1 MMTKIELKYLLLII
15 AIFIAACIETDI
27 YLPAFPD
34 MMRYFKVSEEA
45 IQALLT
51 WNFVGICLSGPLYGP
66 ISDSFGRKKPLLASL
81 SLFFLGSVMTLL
93 TDNYD
98 VMLWGRFLQGIG
110 SGGCFTLGTAVI
122 FDAFQ
127 AEKAVKALNTLNSTI
142 PFIMA
147 LAPLLGGYLN
157 YTYGF
162 RSNFAAIAF
171 FVLISLLISLFF
183 FDEPLAKEKW
193 RPFDSRKILADFKRA
208 LTCLPFWQLTIAVC
222 LMFSV
227 YLAFLS
233 ISAVLFVE
241 EFGVSKEL
249 FPFLQAVL
257 LISWLI
263 ASLTSSRAL
272 SVWGP
277 QKVKLVGTALLVVG
291 AVGFTIL
298 AFLFPRDPYLMTAM
312 MAIFAFGANWS
323 QGLYFPESMEL
334 MPDIKGVTAS
344 LITSFRLL
352 ITAITIGITSAFYDG
367 SIYPVIGM
375 IAILTTVILAMVV
388 WFETGRAKVVDFS

>member
-1 MMTKIELKYLLLII
+1 MMTKTELKYLLLII

-51 WNFVGICLSGPLYGP
+51 WNFLGICLSGPLYGP

-81 SLFFLGSVMTLL
+81 SLFFLGSIMTLL

-193 RPFDSRKILADFKRA
+193 RPFDARKILADFRRA

-272 SVWGP
+272 NVWGP

-367 SIYPVIGM
+367 TIYPVIGM

-388 WFETGRAKVVDFS
+388 WFESGRAKALDFS